1 MGMDGTVMAGTPYE
15 LSENSMRLYERE
27 VLAVLKSCG
36 AAPARVI
43 AAK

>member
-15 LSENSMRLYERE
+15 LSENPMRLYARE
-27 VLAVLKSCG
+27 VLTVLKSWD
-36 AAPARVI
+36 AVPARVI